1 MDGSLP
7 PKLSKISALILLDKC
22 IHPLFGFPGSTSIS
36 GRARTETRLSVAP
49 HGEEDAGR
57 AFGSRNAGTGF
68 LLLPVLAT
76 RKAHFWAADAFNK
89 CGINRSVI
97 SQLKGEAECG
107 SCEWCCCRG
116 DTAAPWC
123 SPKAGA
129 WRKGPCSPARCLPEP
144 HTSSALLSQPK
155 CTYPEKQ
162 GKEVPLGVGSWANTA
177 VWFMSLTHLTLHQRH
192 ENPDRVILT

>member
-36 GRARTETRLSVAP
+36 GRARTETRLTVAP

-107 SCEWCCCRG
+107 AVSGAAVEETRQPHGAPQKQGHGGRG
-116 DTAAPWC
+116 PAALPGACPSRTQALHCFHSQVHVPRKGRKGSTAWSRVLGQHSSLVYVFNSLGFA
-123 SPKAGA
+123 PKA
-129 WRKGPCSPARCLPEP
+129 RKS
-144 HTSSALLSQPK
+144 
-155 CTYPEKQ
+155 
-162 GKEVPLGVGSWANTA
+162 
-177 VWFMSLTHLTLHQRH
+177 
-192 ENPDRVILT
+192 

>member
-7 PKLSKISALILLDKC
+7 PKLSKISALILSDKC
-22 IHPLFGFPGSTSIS
+22 IHPLFGFPDSTSIS

-76 RKAHFWAADAFNK
+76 RKAHFWATDAFNK
-89 CGINRSVI
+89 CGINHSVI

-107 SCEWCCCRG
+107 SCEWCRCRG

-129 WRKGPCSPARCLPEP
+129 WRKGPCSPALGLPEP
-144 HTSSALLSQPK
+144 HTSSALLSQPSARTQK
-155 CTYPEKQ
+155 R
-162 GKEVPLGVGSWANTA
+162 KERKYHLESGPGPTQ
-177 VWFMSLTHLTLHQRH
+177 WFGLCL
-192 ENPDRVILT
+192 